1 MKAQVAGKDAGG
13 VCVLI
18 LAGQAKGY
26 AALGVAAVA
35 ALAVEGFLLFS
46 RGVAVPAPVPVP
58 VAAPSPRPSHAPG
71 PLLSPFT
78 GEPVKSLNRVLAVK
92 IGNTVPERPAT
103 GLSKADIVYLIPV
116 EGGLSRILAIF
127 SSHYPAVVGP
137 VRSARQDDIK
147 LLRQFGRPA
156 FVWSGAQPRLQPVV
170 EHTRIV
176 DLYAGI
182 AGGFY
187 RSLSRPEP
195 YNLYAR
201 TKTLLK
207 QAPHASVAHNI
218 GFRFGPAPAGGHTRK
233 SVSVS
238 YPAASFRFTW
248 SARKGRWLVW
258 MDGSPAYTTEAGQL
272 SAPTVVIQRVVVGL
286 SPYLEQG
293 PMKPPYAT
301 TVGSGTAL
309 VLRNGA
315 AFQAHWSRPT
325 ADGGTTF
332 TTDSG
337 QPMTFARGPVWIVFA
352 YGPGSSPYRG
362 GKLVPVGT
370 PDGPR

>member
-1 MKAQVAGKDAGG
+1 MMLGGRAKA
-13 VCVLI
+13 L
-18 LAGQAKGY
+18 
-26 AALGVAAVA
+26 AALGAAAVV

-46 RGVAVPAPVPVP
+46 NGAAAPRPVPAPVP
-58 VAAPSPRPSHAPG
+58 VAAPSPQPTHTPG

-78 GEPVKSLNRVLAVK
+78 GEPVKSLGRVLAVK
-92 IGNTVPERPAT
+92 IGNTLPERPAT
-103 GLSKADIVYLIPV
+103 GLSKADIVYVIPV

-127 SSHYPAVVGP
+127 SSHYPPVVGP

-170 EHTRIV
+170 EHIRIV

-182 AGGFY
+182 VGGFY
-187 RSLSRPEP
+187 RSPDRPEP

-207 QAPHASVAHNI
+207 EAPNASVARNI
-218 GFRFGPAPAGGHTRK
+218 GFRFGPPPPGGQPRK

-248 SARKGRWLVW
+248 SPGRGRWEVW
-258 MDGSPAYTTEAGQL
+258 MDGSPAYTTEQARPL
-272 SAPTVVIQRVVVGL
+272 AAPTVVIQRVVVGL

-309 VLRNGA
+309 VLRNGKVFHA
-315 AFQAHWSRPT
+315 DWSRPV